1 MKKVSITLL
10 MCILNLATIGQV
22 TDAINQC
29 GVEGDAKFIRQ
40 YTTLPGY
47 HLLYFTDNS
56 SFWNGYVGISDCYNY
71 IYDVPNCST

>member
-29 GVEGDAKFIRQ
+29 GVDGDAQFIRQ

-47 HLLYFTDNS
+47 HLLYYTDNS
-56 SFWNGYVGISDCYNY
+56 SFWDGYVAGSGHL
-71 IYDVPNCST
+71 